1 MVKVLLPVDGSRH
14 ALAATRRL
22 IHDASW
28 FKDPIEVELVT
39 VHGNIPR
46 VTGLSRAVVSQAAI
60 ARHYREQAAKALESS
75 KRLLKKAG
83 IHHAEHILAGDVAP
97 TLVKHATRKG
107 CDMIYMGTRGLTAM
121 SGLLLGSV
129 ATRVLHLA
137 RVPVVLVK

>member
-22 IHDASW
+22 IHDADW
-28 FKDPIEVELVT
+28 FKDPIDVELVT
-39 VHGNIPR
+39 VQGRMPR
-46 VTGLSRAVVSQAAI
+46 VSGLSRAVLSQAAI
-60 ARHYREQAAKALESS
+60 ARHYREQGEKALASS
-75 KRLLKKAG
+75 KRLLSKAG
-83 IHHAEHILAGDVAP
+83 IHHAEHILVGDVAP
-97 TLVKHATRKG
+97 TLVKHAASKG
-107 CDMIYMGTRGLTAM
+107 CDMIYMGTRGLTAT